1 MIVVR
6 HLRLV
11 GQMLVQ
17 IGLLLLL
24 LLLLLVVEPV
34 LLLLLLVEVVLW
46 HQVFSNFRGL

>member
-11 GQMLVQ
+11 GQMLVE

>member
-11 GQMLVQ
+11 GQMLVE
-17 IGLLLLL
+17 IRLLLLL

>member
-11 GQMLVQ
+11 GQMLVE
-17 IGLLLLL
+17 IGLLL

-34 LLLLLLVEVVLW
+34 LLLLLLLLVEVVLW